1 MKVMT
6 IVMFVVVIGSTIVR
20 AVRNY
25 KVNKF
30 AKKQHKEKEER
41 KKAQSDAIL

>member
-1 MKVMT
+1 
-6 IVMFVVVIGSTIVR
+6 MFVVVIGTTIVR

-30 AKKQHKEKEER
+30 AKKRHKERKDKEVVT
-41 KKAQSDAIL
+41 SDSSL